1 MTSCRGRGKTQSMNK
16 KSMLLSAAV
25 AWLWSLSTAAA
36 EHLSDHEEFCLQT
49 PATPCAELLQQ
60 ALTQAP
66 LHSLQWYKLQSY
78 RLDYL
83 YVKHQF
89 RQLHDE
95 SNQLLNIAD
104 APLAFRTQLY
114 FFLAKTLIA
123 RGEDAQAAYYTELAS
138 RQLDAIYQAFADP
151 MRVLELANL
160 QAVAGH
166 YDKAW
171 QLLLHAEQRFS
182 KSRDPLFSF
191 ELNSNKALVRHAFD
205 QLDDAAYYRKLAFD
219 AILPSGRHHDII
231 VAHGN
236 LARTYQ
242 LLGQLGLAVDYYE
255 KSLPYM
261 RPGIDD
267 LQQAIHRLRLAELY
281 LALQAPAKARGYL
294 QQVNV
299 GILSDHHKALYRQLS
314 VRPGADDPA

>member
-1 MTSCRGRGKTQSMNK
+1 MKFNHPAIA
-16 KSMLLSAAV
+16 LLGAALLQNV
-25 AWLWSLSTAAA
+25 QAA
-36 EHLSDHEEFCLQT
+36 EHLSDHEEFCLQQ

-60 ALTQAP
+60 ALAQTP
-66 LHSLQWYKLQSY
+66 LHTLLWFKLQSY

-83 YVKHQF
+83 YVNHQF

-95 SNQLLNIAD
+95 SNQLLKIAN
-104 APLAFRTQLY
+104 APVAFRTQLY
-114 FFLAKTLIA
+114 FYQAKTLIA
-123 RGEDAQAAYYTELAS
+123 RGDDAQAAYYTELAS
-138 RQLDAIYQAFADP
+138 RQLEAIYQAFADP

-160 QAVAGH
+160 QAVAGQ

-171 QLLLHAEQRFS
+171 QLLLQAEQRFA
-182 KSRDPLFSF
+182 KSRDPQFVF
-191 ELNSNKALVRHAFD
+191 ELNSNKALVRHAFQ
-205 QLDDAAYYRKLAFD
+205 QLDDAAYYRKQALD

-242 LLGQLGLAVDYYE
+242 LLGQLGLAVNYYE

-267 LQQAIHRLRLAELY
+267 LQHSLHRLRLSELY

-294 QQVNV
+294 QQVDV
-299 GILSDHHKALYRQLS
+299 TILSDHHKALYRELS
-314 VRPGADDPA
+314 AAIASG

>member
-1 MTSCRGRGKTQSMNK
+1 MKFNHPAIA
-16 KSMLLSAAV
+16 LLGAALLQNV
-25 AWLWSLSTAAA
+25 QAA
-36 EHLSDHEEFCLQT
+36 EHLSDHEEFCLQQ

-60 ALTQAP
+60 ALAQTP
-66 LHSLQWYKLQSY
+66 LHTLLWFKLQSY

-83 YVKHQF
+83 YVNHQF

-95 SNQLLNIAD
+95 SNQLLKIAN
-104 APLAFRTQLY
+104 APVAFRTQLY
-114 FFLAKTLIA
+114 FYQAKTLIA
-123 RGEDAQAAYYTELAS
+123 RGDDAQAAYYTELAS
-138 RQLDAIYQAFADP
+138 RQLEAIYQAFADP

-160 QAVAGH
+160 QAVAGQ

-171 QLLLHAEQRFS
+171 QLLLQAEQRFA
-182 KSRDPLFSF
+182 KSRDPQFVF
-191 ELNSNKALVRHAFD
+191 ELNSNKALVRHAFQ
-205 QLDDAAYYRKLAFD
+205 QLDDAAYYRKQALD

-231 VAHGN
+231 IAHGN

-242 LLGQLGLAVDYYE
+242 LLGQLGLAVNYYE

-267 LQQAIHRLRLAELY
+267 LQHSLHRLRLSELY

-294 QQVNV
+294 QQVDV
-299 GILSDHHKALYRQLS
+299 TILSDYHKALYREFS
-314 VRPGADDPA
+314 RAFATH

>member
-1 MTSCRGRGKTQSMNK
+1 M
-16 KSMLLSAAV
+16 KSSLIPFALLCTGLLLSAQ
-25 AWLWSLSTAAA
+25 AA
-36 EHLSDHEEFCLQT
+36 EHFSDHEEFCLQQS
-49 PATPCAELLQQ
+49 AIPCAELLQQ
-60 ALTQAP
+60 ALAQAP
-66 LHSLQWYKLQSY
+66 RHSLQWFKLQSY

-89 RQLHDE
+89 RQLYDE
-95 SNQLLNIAD
+95 SNQLLKIAD
-104 APLAFRTQLY
+104 APVAFRTQLY
-114 FFLAKTLIA
+114 FYQAKTLIN
-123 RGEDAQAAYYTELAS
+123 RGDEAQAAYYTELAS
-138 RQLDAIYQAFADP
+138 RQLEAIYQAFADP
-151 MRVLELANL
+151 MRIVELANL
-160 QAVAGH
+160 QAVAGQ

-171 QLLLHAEQRFS
+171 QLLLQAEQRFA
-182 KSRDPLFSF
+182 KSRDALFIF
-191 ELNSNKALVRHAFD
+191 ELNSNKALIRHAFQ
-205 QLDDAAYYRKLAFD
+205 QLDDAAYYRKLALD

-267 LQQAIHRLRLAELY
+267 LQQSIHRLRLSELY

-294 QQVNV
+294 QQVDV
-299 GILSDHHKALYRQLS
+299 AILSDHHKALYQELS
-314 VRPGADDPA
+314 SAPVAH

>member
-1 MTSCRGRGKTQSMNK
+1 MKLNLIPLTLMCSS
-16 KSMLLSAAV
+16 LLPGV
-25 AWLWSLSTAAA
+25 QAA
-36 EHLSDHEEFCLQT
+36 EHLSDHEEFCLQQ

-60 ALTQAP
+60 ALSQTP
-66 LHSLQWYKLQSY
+66 LHTLLWFKLQSY

-89 RQLHDE
+89 RQLYDE
-95 SNQLLNIAD
+95 SNQLLKIAD
-104 APLAFRTQLY
+104 APPAFRTQLY
-114 FFLAKTLIA
+114 FYQAKTLIA
-123 RGEDAQAAYYTELAS
+123 RGDEAQGAYYTELAS
-138 RQLDAIYQAFADP
+138 RQLEAIYQAFADP

-160 QAVAGH
+160 QAVAGQN
-166 YDKAW
+166 DKAW
-171 QLLLHAEQRFS
+171 QLLLQAEQRFA
-182 KSRDPLFSF
+182 KSRDPQFVF
-191 ELNSNKALVRHAFD
+191 ELNSNKALVRHALQ
-205 QLDDAAYYRKLAFD
+205 QLDDAAYYRKLALD

-261 RPGIDD
+261 RAGIDD
-267 LQQAIHRLRLAELY
+267 LQQSIHRLRLSELY

-294 QQVNV
+294 QQVDV
-299 GILSDHHKALYRQLS
+299 TLLSEHHKVLYRELRS
-314 VRPGADDPA
+314 ALATH